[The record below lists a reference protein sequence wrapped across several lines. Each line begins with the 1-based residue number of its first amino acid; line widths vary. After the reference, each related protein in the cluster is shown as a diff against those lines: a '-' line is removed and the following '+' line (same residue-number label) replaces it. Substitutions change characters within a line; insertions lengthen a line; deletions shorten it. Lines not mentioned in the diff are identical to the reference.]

1 MTRSRAEAPR
11 PPSVE
16 RCRAALADGLLA
28 APENGHLRAMLA
40 DPERRWA
47 LHGALLRASHRL
59 CFLDR
64 CAQAGLQ
71 PPAELGP
78 PQAWRAA
85 PWAELIGALA
95 AIGAPEEIGAQL
107 GPLEDATLRGP
118 ALAAVWAT
126 LDENDDPHDLSAAYE
141 GQLALEPVDEGGRLA
156 LRPSEDSARSRQGSF
171 YTPAGLVEATLD
183 LALGDAALPAAP
195 RVLDPACG
203 AGHFLLAVAARLGAG
218 LPPADRLH
226 LVENTIY
233 GVDLDPIAV
242 ELCRLRLYLWA
253 GCSGAALAP
262 LHRQIA
268 VGEALLGWSWSA
280 PEGPPPPSAW
290 AKLPG
295 EDPTIG
301 RRLRRDALIGALGAP
316 PDAGTR
322 AAADR
327 WCAAFFWPR
336 GTAGAAAEAPTPDR
350 WGTPPSPA
358 ALAIAAEIG
367 VERTFLHWG
376 QRFPEVAGAG
386 GFDLI
391 VGNPPFLSPLS
402 AKSALAPEAARLI
415 DATLPDRR
423 TATTDLATLFLA
435 RSAQLLG
442 RSGRLGL
449 VLPLATLSAEGGA
462 PTRAALAREGGLDGL
477 WITEQRSFA
486 DANVRVCVL
495 GYQRGGPRRLNLR
508 RRVGPDF
515 AAAAPRPIDMD
526 LLAASPEGWGPL
538 AADLA
543 GAPPVIVESSGDIAD
558 LAEATGDF
566 RDQFYGLAPFVREAR
581 DDEAP
586 SAALPRLIITGLID
600 PAADLWGQR
609 PCRFA
614 GLRYARPVVERAALL
629 ADPTLGAWAAARLR
643 PKLMVATQSK
653 VIEAAADPAGDAL
666 NTVPTLTVLPKDP
679 ADLWRLLAVLLAPPL
694 SALAWS
700 QTFGAALSAQAIKLS
715 ASQLLRLPLP
725 AHALPWAAGAAAA
738 RSANEATDEPTR
750 RAALLRCGAAMCAAY
765 GLPAEPTLGWWAARL
780 PG

>member
-1 MTRSRAEAPR
+1 MTRSRAAAPR

-16 RCRAALADGLLA
+16 RCRAALADALLA
-28 APENGHLRAMLA
+28 VPENGHLRAMLA
-40 DPERRWA
+40 DRASRWA

-78 PQAWRAA
+78 PRAWRGA
-85 PWAELIGALA
+85 PWAELLGALG
-95 AIGAPEEIGAQL
+95 AIGAPEEPGAQL
-107 GPLEDATLRGP
+107 GALQGATLPGP
-118 ALAAVWAT
+118 ALVAVWAS
-126 LDENDDPHDLSAAYE
+126 LGANDEPHALSEAYE
-141 GQLALEPVDEGGRLA
+141 GQLALEPVDAGGRLG

-183 LALGDAALPAAP
+183 LALGAAATPVAP

-218 LPPADRLH
+218 LPPADRRR
-226 LVENTIY
+226 LVENNIY
-233 GVDLDPIAV
+233 GVDLDPVAV
-242 ELCRLRLYLWA
+242 ELCRLRLYLWT

-268 VGEALLGWSWSA
+268 VGDALLGCSWSA

-295 EDPTIG
+295 EDPTVG
-301 RRLRRDALIGALGAP
+301 RRLRREALAGAIGAP

-336 GTAGAAAEAPTPDR
+336 GAQGAAAEAPTPAR
-350 WGTPPSPA
+350 WAAAPSAA

-367 VERTFLHWG
+367 VERGFFHWG

-391 VGNPPFLSPLS
+391 VGNPPFLSPL
-402 AKSALAPEAARLI
+402 AARSALAPEAARLI

-435 RSAQLLG
+435 RSGQLLG
-442 RSGRLGL
+442 PKGRLGL

-495 GYQRGGPRRLNLR
+495 GYQRGGPRRLSLN

-526 LLAASPEGWGPL
+526 LLATSPEGWGPL

-543 GAPPVIVESSGDIAD
+543 GAPPVIVESSGEIAD

-566 RDQFYGLAPFVREAR
+566 RDQFYGLSPFVREAR

-614 GLRYARPVVERAALL
+614 GLRYDRPVVERAALL
-629 ADPTLGAWAAARLR
+629 ADPMLGAWAAARLR

-653 VIEAAADPAGDAL
+653 VIEAVADPAGDAL

-738 RSANEATDEPTR
+738 QSANEATDEPTR

-765 GLPAEPTLGWWAARL
+765 GLPVEPTLGWWAARL